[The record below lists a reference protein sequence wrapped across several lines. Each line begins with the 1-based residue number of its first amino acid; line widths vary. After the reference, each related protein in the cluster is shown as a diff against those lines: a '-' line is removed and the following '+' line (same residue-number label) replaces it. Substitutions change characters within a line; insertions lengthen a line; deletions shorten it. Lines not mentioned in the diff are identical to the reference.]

1 MWVSFREEPVILSD
15 PCTNLKAIVTSKYN
29 VRNIKTDGC
38 YKQIQNIK
46 FGICSAEEQSLK

>member
-1 MWVSFREEPVILSD
+1 MWVSFREEPMILSD
-15 PCTNLKAIVTSKYN
+15 PCTNLKAIVKSKYN

-46 FGICSAEEQSLK
+46 FGICSAEEKILK